1 VCTIPWYVTN
11 KDAVTIPID
20 RKGNI
25 TAVTNSK
32 TAMRQSIMQAM
43 HDTGAKKPKFP
54 YRLWP
59 YLSFY
64 RREEFRFAVK
74 VGGGAALYAAFSY
87 IPATQPFYD
96 HWHLEWGLAAY
107 TIVW

>member
-1 VCTIPWYVTN
+1 
-11 KDAVTIPID
+11 
-20 RKGNI
+20 
-25 TAVTNSK
+25 
-32 TAMRQSIMQAM
+32 MQAM

-87 IPATQPFYD
+87 IPATQPYYD